1 MLLYK
6 DIVSKVKQDK
16 DYKIPVEANKI
27 LIDGLLQLLDNP
39 YLKSQYKDV
48 EEYIYNNVVQRVSA
62 YINNKRF
69 GQLTIISNGILI
81 LTVKFQCGVFN
92 TATFYKV
99 YNNGAD
105 GVDGIDIFNNN
116 IIWSQNRKNN
126 QTKGN

>member
-16 DYKIPVEANKI
+16 EYKIPAEANKI

-48 EEYIYNNVVQRVSA
+48 EEFIYNNVVQRVYA